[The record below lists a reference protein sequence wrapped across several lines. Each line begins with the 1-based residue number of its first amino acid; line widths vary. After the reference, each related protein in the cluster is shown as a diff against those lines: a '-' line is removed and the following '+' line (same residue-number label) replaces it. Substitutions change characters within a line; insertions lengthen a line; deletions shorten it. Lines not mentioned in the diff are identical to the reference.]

1 MIVILSVRRSVV
13 LILIVVLIL
22 SVVLSLIVVLKVTVH
37 QGMMKLTT
45 TEITRNTRLASICH
59 MTFLKALVTS
69 AIRLN
74 HSKSIGLVLAKKQL
88 TIGQGVKFIPITTE
102 TGPITS
108 SLLVGCGVGV
118 GLIVL
123 LRLSVVVILLRP
135 RVVVILLRPR
145 VAVVLLRPGIVGI
158 RVVVISIV
166 AAVPV
171 VAASS
176 SSSSSLIV
184 VAILRERVISSN
196 GAIIFSAILR

>member
-1 MIVILSVRRSVV
+1 
-13 LILIVVLIL
+13 
-22 SVVLSLIVVLKVTVH
+22 
-37 QGMMKLTT
+37 
-45 TEITRNTRLASICH
+45 
-59 MTFLKALVTS
+59 MTFLKALITS
-69 AIRLN
+69 AIRFK

-166 AAVPV
+166 VVVPV

-176 SSSSSLIV
+176 SSSSLVVIAVLRKGVISGDGAIVLIV
-184 VAILRERVISSN
+184 LFR
-196 GAIIFSAILR
+196 

>member
-1 MIVILSVRRSVV
+1 
-13 LILIVVLIL
+13 
-22 SVVLSLIVVLKVTVH
+22 
-37 QGMMKLTT
+37 
-45 TEITRNTRLASICH
+45 

-74 HSKSIGLVLAKKQL
+74 HSKSIGLVLAQKQL

-135 RVVVILLRPR
+135 RV
-145 VAVVLLRPGIVGI
+145 AVVLLRPGIVGI

-166 AAVPV
+166 VVVPV
-171 VAASS
+171 VAAS

-184 VAILRERVISSN
+184 VAILRKGVISGN
-196 GAIIFSAILR
+196 GAIVLIVLFR